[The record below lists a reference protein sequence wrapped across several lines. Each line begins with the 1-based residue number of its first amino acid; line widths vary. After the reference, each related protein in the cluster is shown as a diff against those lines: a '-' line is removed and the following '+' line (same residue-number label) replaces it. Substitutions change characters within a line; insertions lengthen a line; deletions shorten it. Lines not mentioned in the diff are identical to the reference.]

1 MVCRFMRCS
10 YTYFDDGKHV
20 FIFMVS
26 FYRNV
31 LLDTTE
37 MAVGLTWAAVYPVIA
52 MVWLMS
58 VKTRQGSAW

>member
-1 MVCRFMRCS
+1 MRYS
-10 YTYFDDGKHV
+10 YIYFNDGIHV
-20 FIFMVS
+20 FIFVHL
-26 FYRNV
+26 FCRNV

-37 MAVGLTWAAVYPVIA
+37 MAVDLTWAAVCPVTA